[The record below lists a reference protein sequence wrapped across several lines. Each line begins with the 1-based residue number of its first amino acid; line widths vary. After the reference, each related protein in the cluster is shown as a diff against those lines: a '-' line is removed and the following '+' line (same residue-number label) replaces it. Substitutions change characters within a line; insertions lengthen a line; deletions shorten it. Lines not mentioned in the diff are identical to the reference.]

1 MIVLSALNYAWIIV
15 TQKVCIG
22 PLDSPLRCLM
32 DINFVAKML
41 KILDWPGIKPGTI
54 CNLDWMLYH

>member
-1 MIVLSALNYAWIIV
+1 
-15 TQKVCIG
+15 
-22 PLDSPLRCLM
+22 
-32 DINFVAKML
+32 ML